1 MRPPSEWL
9 TRASAFDIIVSMSG
23 DNGKLPPPK
32 LVFEHEHEDKPRSPS
47 LEELL
52 EEASR
57 VQALAFGAGT
67 LVGECLDTHNP
78 HLPGRVLVRA
88 RTDDGAL
95 AHAWLPMLAQLRV
108 RAGTRVLLC
117 KPNNWAEPVVIGA
130 LTGLEPASESA
141 IASEADRSSG
151 DDPQLRLEPGQ
162 TLVITGPTGQ
172 PLIRV
177 GAADNGEPH
186 IELLGAGVS
195 IDVDGCLRIGADRI
209 ELESRAGGIDL
220 RTDGD
225 AIVRGR
231 VIRLN

>member
-1 MRPPSEWL
+1 
-9 TRASAFDIIVSMSG
+9 MSG
-23 DNGKLPPPK
+23 ADGKLPPPK
-32 LVFEHEHEDKPRSPS
+32 LVLEREHEDKPRSPS

-67 LVGECLDTHNP
+67 LIGECLDTHNP

-88 RTDDGAL
+88 RIEDGTL

-108 RAGTRVLLC
+108 RAGSRVLLS

-130 LTGLEPASESA
+130 LTGLEPASE
-141 IASEADRSSG
+141 IVEPSS

-162 TLVITGPTGQ
+162 TLVIIGPSGR
-172 PLIRV
+172 PLIRI
-177 GAADNGEPH
+177 GAADSGEPR
-186 IELLGAGVS
+186 IELLGTDAS
-195 IDVDGCLRIGADRI
+195 IDVDGCLRIGAERI

>member
-1 MRPPSEWL
+1 MI
-9 TRASAFDIIVSMSG
+9 ASMSSA
-23 DNGKLPPPK
+23 DGKLPPPK
-32 LVFEHEHEDKPRSPS
+32 LVLEREYEGKPRSPS

-67 LVGECLDTHNP
+67 LIGECLDTHNP

-88 RTDDGAL
+88 RTDDGTL

-108 RAGTRVLLC
+108 RAGSRVLLS

-130 LTGLEPASESA
+130 LTGLDPASESA
-141 IASEADRSSG
+141 TTSEADASSG
-151 DDPQLRLEPGQ
+151 DDPRLRLEPGQ

-177 GAADNGEPH
+177 GATDSGEPH
-186 IELLGAGVS
+186 IQLLGAGAS

>member
-1 MRPPSEWL
+1 MV
-9 TRASAFDIIVSMSG
+9 AAMSG
-23 DNGKLPPPK
+23 ADGKLPPPK
-32 LVFEHEHEDKPRSPS
+32 LVLEREHEHEEAKPRSPS

-57 VQALAFGAGT
+57 IQALAFGAGT
-67 LVGECLDTHNP
+67 LIGECLDTHNP

-88 RTDDGAL
+88 RTDDGTL

-108 RAGTRVLLC
+108 RAGTRVLLS
-117 KPNNWAEPVVIGA
+117 KPNNWPEPVVIGA
-130 LTGLEPASESA
+130 LTGLEPASEP
-141 IASEADRSSG
+141 ASELTASESG
-151 DDPQLRLEPGQ
+151 GDPQLRLEPGQ

-172 PLIRV
+172 PLVRV
-177 GAADNGEPH
+177 GANESGDPH
-186 IELLGAGVS
+186 IELLGTGAS

-220 RTDGD
+220 RTEGD

>member
-177 GAADNGEPH
+177 GAAANGEPH